1 MVGGAFAEWGGG
13 VCVLRWRWW
22 RGLEGRRGWGG
33 GGRNIVVVGEKWVE
47 NMRVM
52 DTDVILE
59 MVG

>member
-1 MVGGAFAEWGGG
+1 MGWGG
-13 VCVLRWRWW
+13 VCIAVAVVA
-22 RGLEGRRGWGG
+22 GAGGAKGVGG